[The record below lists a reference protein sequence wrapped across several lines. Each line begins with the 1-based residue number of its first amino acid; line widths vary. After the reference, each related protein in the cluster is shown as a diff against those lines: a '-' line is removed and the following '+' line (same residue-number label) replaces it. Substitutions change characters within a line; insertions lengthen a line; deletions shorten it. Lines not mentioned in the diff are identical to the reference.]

1 MMNLPDLDWQY
12 RVNVRAP
19 YLLTQ
24 PLLPEI
30 KRSKAQIVVLP
41 VRAQKASIVAPSN
54 SGRSCDARPFG

>member
-1 MMNLPDLDWQY
+1 MVNPRDLDWQY
-12 RVNVRAP
+12 RVNVRPP

-41 VRAQKASIVAPSN
+41 VRARKALIVAPSN
-54 SGRSCDARPFG
+54 SGRSCDAKPCG